1 MRPPSL
7 APSPRAALVA
17 VLLAAC
23 SSEPNR
29 GVFGDASPEDDASV
43 PDDLAA
49 SDVRDASTPDA
60 ARDVTVDQR
69 PADAPTDARDAGVAD
84 GLRVGPDVPDFEDG
98 GIVGPTYD
106 FVLTR
111 FVIDGDK
118 AAMAPHPATH
128 TQGLAGFNLDGRFTG
143 SAARDPEECLHG
155 DFFSE
160 LDPDQNM
167 GTCAPGAA
175 RGGSACTGGVD
186 NQLPEIADTVSGFG
200 INVRESI
207 AELLATGQTVILVR
221 VSGVDGTPGPTLNDE
236 QVTVRVYPV
245 GRPMFSDCARI
256 GTPGLEY
263 AVDDASLA
271 APGDFARARFRFN
284 GRIVAGRL
292 VTSPTG
298 ATAAPDF
305 GIELPLGTVVAPLSL
320 YRTQLRF
327 DLTMD
332 RASRGN
338 LGGSAPLREV
348 VDAIVPSLPAGISPS
363 IVNTVVQSFV
373 DIQDPSGDPSGC
385 RAPNGSIG
393 MGMGF
398 TGVRATIATTTVRG
412 PQPGRCGS

>member
-1 MRPPSL
+1 MRPSSL
-7 APSPRAALVA
+7 AVAFVAA
-17 VLLAAC
+17 LAAC

-29 GVFGDASPEDDASV
+29 GVFGDAAPADDASV
-43 PDDLAA
+43 PTDDLTVTDVATDAA
-49 SDVRDASTPDA
+49 PDAPRDVPVDQSAPDAAAAPDVRDAGGS
-60 ARDVTVDQR
+60 
-69 PADAPTDARDAGVAD
+69 DARP
-84 GLRVGPDVPDFEDG
+84 VGPDVPDFEDG

-106 FVLTR
+106 FVLTQ

-118 AAMAPHPATH
+118 VGTAPHPAIH
-128 TQGLAGFNLDGRFTG
+128 TQGVAGFNLDGRFTG
-143 SAARDPEECLHG
+143 ATARDPEECQHG
-155 DFFSE
+155 DFFSA
-160 LDPDQNM
+160 LDADQNM
-167 GTCAPGAA
+167 GTCTPGAM

-186 NQLPEIADTVSGFG
+186 NQLPEIADTVNGFG
-200 INVRESI
+200 INVRNSI
-207 AELLATGQTVILVR
+207 AELLSTGQTVILVR
-221 VSGVDGTPGPTLNDE
+221 VSGVDGALGPTLNDD

-271 APGDFARARFRFN
+271 APGDFARARYRFN

-292 VTSPTG
+292 ITAPTG
-298 ATAAPDF
+298 STAAPDF
-305 GIELPLGTVVAPLSL
+305 GIDLPLGTAVAPLSL

-332 RASRGN
+332 RANRGN

-348 VDAIVPSLPAGISPS
+348 VDAIVPALPSGISPA
-363 IVNTVVQSFV
+363 IVTTVVQSFV
-373 DIQDPSGDPSGC
+373 DIQDPAGSPTGC

-393 MGMGF
+393 MGLGF
-398 TGVRATIATTTVRG
+398 AGVRATIVPMTVRG